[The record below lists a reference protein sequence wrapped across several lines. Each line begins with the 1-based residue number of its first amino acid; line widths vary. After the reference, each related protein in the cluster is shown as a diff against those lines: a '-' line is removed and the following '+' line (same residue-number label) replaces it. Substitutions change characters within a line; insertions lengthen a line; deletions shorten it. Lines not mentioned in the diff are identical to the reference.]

1 MSQTKAINRVFPL
14 TSHPNKITSINRL
27 SYEWLDSVRD
37 RRREL
42 EGRRG
47 TSSSIFPMI
56 KADPNCFDN
65 IKDFVTGSRRAVRG
79 ADRSW
84 RLRVAGT
91 VEERGWCVTSR
102 NRNSS
107 ETSRILFL
115 IEHVFL
121 SQVQWRVWPPSS
133 WSYPLSSYKLV
144 VCCRLYR
151 EHQVATQHSFVCYI
165 KLSSH
170 VITMNFIGPTFCKII
185 FIV

>member
-91 VEERGWCVTSR
+91 AEERGWCVTSR

-107 ETSRILFL
+107 ETSHVVLVERRGVVSRACLSFTSTMKSLTTSLLIVSTQFL
-115 IEHVFL
+115 QISGLLWIVPWTSSGNPTQFCLLYKIKQLSCFL
-121 SQVQWRVWPPSS
+121 R
-133 WSYPLSSYKLV
+133 SYLL
-144 VCCRLYR
+144 
-151 EHQVATQHSFVCYI
+151 
-165 KLSSH
+165 
-170 VITMNFIGPTFCKII
+170 
-185 FIV
+185 